1 MTKTKFKSFWDKFG
15 TLSILIL
22 IMICL
27 SIASPKYFMT
37 LDNIKQIGLQSTV
50 YILLAFGEFFAILL
64 AGIDLSVGS
73 VAALVGTF
81 IAMMLKASV
90 PVPAAILIGLVIA
103 LVLGVINGLL
113 INALDLHPFVVTLG
127 TNTVFRGLT
136 LLISNGSP
144 IFGLPK
150 SFKDISGYVAGFPIP
165 FLFALVMA
173 VILIWFTNR
182 TVLARNLYALG
193 GNKQSAWYS
202 GINTKRFTLYAHM
215 LASFLAGI
223 AGVIMTSRVGAA
235 EPTAGDGYE
244 TYAIAACIIGG
255 TSFFGGKGKIFGVLL
270 GGLTIGTITNGL
282 NILNV
287 SSYWQKVVMG
297 ALIIASVA
305 LEKLV
310 GSTVKNK

>member
-1 MTKTKFKSFWDKFG
+1 MTRAKFKSFWDKFG

-81 IAMMLKASV
+81 IAMMLKANV
-90 PVPAAILIGLVIA
+90 PVPLAILIGLLIS
-103 LVLGVINGLL
+103 LVLGAVNGLL

-127 TNTVFRGLT
+127 TNTIFRGVT
-136 LLISNGSP
+136 LVISKGSP
-144 IFGLPK
+144 IFGLPA
-150 SFKDISGYVAGFPIP
+150 SFKGISGYVLGFPIP
-165 FLFALVMA
+165 FIFALVMSA
-173 VILIWFTNR
+173 ILIWFTNQ
-182 TVLARNLYALG
+182 TVVARNLYALG
-193 GNKQSAWYS
+193 GNKQAAWYS
-202 GINTKRFTLYAHM
+202 GINTRNFTLFAHM
-215 LASFLAGI
+215 LASFLAGV

-235 EPTAGDGYE
+235 EPTAGEGYE
-244 TYAIAACIIGG
+244 TYAIASCIIGG

-310 GSTVKNK
+310 GSTVKD

>member
-1 MTKTKFKSFWDKFG
+1 MTRTKFKSFWDKFG

-22 IMICL
+22 IMLCL

-81 IAMMLKASV
+81 IAMMLKANV
-90 PVPAAILIGLVIA
+90 PVAVAILVGLLIA
-103 LVLGVINGLL
+103 LVLGAINGLL

-127 TNTVFRGLT
+127 TNTIFRGIT
-136 LLISNGSP
+136 LVISKGSP
-144 IFGLPK
+144 IFGLPA
-150 SFKDISGYVAGFPIP
+150 SFKGISGYVLGFPIP
-165 FLFALVMA
+165 FIFALVMSA
-173 VILIWFTNR
+173 ILIWFTNQ
-182 TVLARNLYALG
+182 TVVARNLYALG
-193 GNKQSAWYS
+193 GNKQAAWYS
-202 GINTKRFTLYAHM
+202 GINTRNFTLFAHM
-215 LASFLAGI
+215 LSSFLAGV

-235 EPTAGDGYE
+235 EPTAGEGYE
-244 TYAIAACIIGG
+244 TYAIASCIIGG

-310 GSTVKNK
+310 GSTVKD

>member
-1 MTKTKFKSFWDKFG
+1 MTRAKFKSFWDKFG

-37 LDNIKQIGLQSTV
+37 PDNVKQIGLQSTV

-81 IAMMLKASV
+81 IAMMLKANV
-90 PVPAAILIGLVIA
+90 PVPAAILAGLLIS
-103 LVLGVINGLL
+103 LVLGAVNGVL

-127 TNTVFRGLT
+127 TNTIFRGVT
-136 LLISNGSP
+136 LVISKGSP
-144 IFGLPK
+144 IFGLPA
-150 SFKDISGYVAGFPIP
+150 SFKGISGYVLGFPIP
-165 FLFALVMA
+165 FIFALVMSA
-173 VILIWFTNR
+173 VLIWFTNQ
-182 TVLARNLYALG
+182 TVVARNLYALG
-193 GNKQSAWYS
+193 GNKQAAWYS
-202 GINTKRFTLYAHM
+202 GINTRQFTLFAHM
-215 LASFLAGI
+215 LASFLAGV

-235 EPTAGDGYE
+235 EPTAGEGYE
-244 TYAIAACIIGG
+244 TYAIASCIIGG

-297 ALIIASVA
+297 TLIIASVA

-310 GSTVKNK
+310 GSTVKD

>member
-1 MTKTKFKSFWDKFG
+1 MTRAKFKSFWDKFG

-37 LDNIKQIGLQSTV
+37 PDNVKQIGLQSTV

-73 VAALVGTF
+73 VGTF
-81 IAMMLKASV
+81 IAMMLKANV
-90 PVPAAILIGLVIA
+90 PVPAAILAGLLIS
-103 LVLGVINGLL
+103 LVLGAVNGVL

-127 TNTVFRGLT
+127 TNTIFRGVT
-136 LLISNGSP
+136 LVISKGSP
-144 IFGLPK
+144 IFGLPA
-150 SFKDISGYVAGFPIP
+150 SFKGISGYVLGFPIP
-165 FLFALVMA
+165 FIFALVMSA
-173 VILIWFTNR
+173 VLIWFTNQ
-182 TVLARNLYALG
+182 TVVARNLYALG
-193 GNKQSAWYS
+193 GNKQAAWYS
-202 GINTKRFTLYAHM
+202 GINTRQFTLFAHM
-215 LASFLAGI
+215 LASFLAGV

-235 EPTAGDGYE
+235 EPTAGEGYE
-244 TYAIAACIIGG
+244 TYAIASCIIGG

-297 ALIIASVA
+297 TLIIASVA

-310 GSTVKNK
+310 GSTVKD

>member
-1 MTKTKFKSFWDKFG
+1 MTRTKFKSFWDKFG

-22 IMICL
+22 IMLCL

-81 IAMMLKASV
+81 IAMMLKANL
-90 PVPAAILIGLVIA
+90 PVALAILIGLLIA
-103 LVLGVINGLL
+103 LVLGAINGLL

-127 TNTVFRGLT
+127 TNTIFRGIT
-136 LLISNGSP
+136 LVISKGSP
-144 IFGLPK
+144 IFGLPA
-150 SFKDISGYVAGFPIP
+150 SFKGISGYVLGFPIP
-165 FLFALVMA
+165 FIFALVMSA
-173 VILIWFTNR
+173 ILIWFTNQ
-182 TVLARNLYALG
+182 TVVARNLYALG
-193 GNKQSAWYS
+193 GNKQAAWYS
-202 GINTKRFTLYAHM
+202 GINTRNFTLFAHM
-215 LASFLAGI
+215 LSSFLAGV

-235 EPTAGDGYE
+235 EPTAGEGYE
-244 TYAIAACIIGG
+244 TYAIASCIIGG

-310 GSTVKNK
+310 GSTVKD

>member
-1 MTKTKFKSFWDKFG
+1 MTKAKFKSFWDKFG
-15 TLSILIL
+15 TLTILIF
-22 IMICL
+22 MMACL
-27 SIASPKYFMT
+27 SIASPKYFLT
-37 LDNIKQIGLQSTV
+37 LDNFKQIGLQSTV

-73 VAALVGTF
+73 VAALTGTF
-81 IAMMLKASV
+81 IALMLISIV
-90 PVPAAILIGLVIA
+90 FGIV
-103 LVLGVINGLL
+103 NGAL

-127 TNTVFRGLT
+127 TNTIFRGIT
-136 LLISNGSP
+136 LVISKGSP
-144 IFGLPK
+144 IYGLPA
-150 SFKDISGYVAGFPIP
+150 SFKNLSSYVAGFPIP
-165 FLFALVMA
+165 LIFALVMT
-173 VILIWFTNR
+173 VILVWFTNN
-182 TVLARNLYALG
+182 TVAARNLYALG

-202 GINTKRFTLYAHM
+202 GINTQRYTLFAHI
-215 LASFLAGI
+215 LSSFLAGI

-244 TYAIAACIIGG
+244 TFAIAACIIGG

-287 SSYWQKVVMG
+287 SSYYQKIVMG
-297 ALIIASVA
+297 ALIIGSVA

-310 GSTVKNK
+310 SNSVKN

>member
-1 MTKTKFKSFWDKFG
+1 MKNITFKSFWDRFG
-15 TLSILIL
+15 TFTILL
-22 IMICL
+22 LLMACL

-37 LDNIKQIGLQSTV
+37 LDNIKQIGLQSTI

-73 VAALVGTF
+73 VAALVGVL
-81 IAMMLKASV
+81 IALMLKAEV
-90 PVPAAILIGLVIA
+90 PVFAAILVGLIVAII
-103 LVLGVINGLL
+103 LGVINGSL

-127 TNTVFRGLT
+127 TNTIFRGAVLV
-136 LLISNGSP
+136 ISKGSP
-144 IFGLPK
+144 VFGLPK
-150 SFKDISGYVAGFPIP
+150 LFKDISSYFMGFPIP
-165 FLFALVMA
+165 FIIALVFC
-173 VILIWFTNR
+173 VILIWYTNN
-182 TVLARNLYALG
+182 TVMARNLYALG
-193 GNKQSAWYS
+193 GNKQAAWYS
-202 GINTKRFTLYAHM
+202 GINTKKFTLLAHV
-215 LASFLAGI
+215 LSSFMAGV

-244 TYAIAACIIGG
+244 TYAIASCIIGG
-255 TSFFGGKGKIFGVLL
+255 TSFFGGKGKIIGVLL

-310 GSTVKNK
+310 ASTVKNK

>member
-1 MTKTKFKSFWDKFG
+1 MTKAKFKSFWDRFG

-22 IMICL
+22 IMVCL
-27 SIASPKYFMT
+27 SIASPQYFLTM
-37 LDNIKQIGLQSTV
+37 DNFKQIGLQSTV

-90 PVPAAILIGLVIA
+90 PVPVAILVGL
-103 LVLGVINGLL
+103 LVSIVFGAINGFL

-127 TNTVFRGLT
+127 TNTIFRGIT
-136 LLISNGSP
+136 LVVSGGSP
-144 IFGLPK
+144 IFGLPA
-150 SFKDISGYVAGFPIP
+150 SFKGLSGYVAGFPIP
-165 FLFALVMA
+165 FLFAIV
-173 VILIWFTNR
+173 VGIILILFTNK
-182 TVLARNLYALG
+182 TVVARNLYALG
-193 GNKQSAWYS
+193 GNKQAAWYS
-202 GINTKRFTLYAHM
+202 GINTQRFTLFAHV
-215 LASFLAGI
+215 LASFLAGV

-244 TYAIAACIIGG
+244 TFAIASCIIGG

-310 GSTVKNK
+310 GSTVKNS

>member
-1 MTKTKFKSFWDKFG
+1 MTRAKFKSFWDKFG

-37 LDNIKQIGLQSTV
+37 PDNVKQIGLQSTV

-81 IAMMLKASV
+81 IAMMLKANV
-90 PVPAAILIGLVIA
+90 PVPAAILAGLLIS
-103 LVLGVINGLL
+103 LVLGAVNGVL

-127 TNTVFRGLT
+127 TNTIFRGVT
-136 LLISNGSP
+136 LVISKGSP
-144 IFGLPK
+144 IFGLPA
-150 SFKDISGYVAGFPIP
+150 SFKGISGYVLGFPIP
-165 FLFALVMA
+165 FIFALVMSA
-173 VILIWFTNR
+173 VLIWFTNQ
-182 TVLARNLYALG
+182 TVVARNLYALG
-193 GNKQSAWYS
+193 GNKQAAWYS
-202 GINTKRFTLYAHM
+202 GINTRQFTLFAHM
-215 LASFLAGI
+215 LASFRADV

-235 EPTAGDGYE
+235 EPTAGEGYE
-244 TYAIAACIIGG
+244 TYDIASCIIGG

-310 GSTVKNK
+310 GSTVKD